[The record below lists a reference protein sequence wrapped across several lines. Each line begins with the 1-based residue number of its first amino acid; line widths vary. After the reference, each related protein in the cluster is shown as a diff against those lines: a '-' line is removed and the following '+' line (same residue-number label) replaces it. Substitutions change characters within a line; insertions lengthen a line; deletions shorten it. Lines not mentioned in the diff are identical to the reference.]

1 MAIFTSI
8 IGVIGEPVAV
18 TPCFSTSHALQ
29 LATRRALMPQQ
40 CPATELATDV
50 ALVLFIQLP
59 TVANH
64 TQAAKLVTAAGHANE
79 VPSAPVAR
87 VADVVYVSEADQARL
102 AVRV

>member
-1 MAIFTSI
+1 
-8 IGVIGEPVAV
+8 
-18 TPCFSTSHALQ
+18 
-29 LATRRALMPQQ
+29 MPQQ

-59 TVANH
+59 AIANNTH
-64 TQAAKLVTAAGHANE
+64 AAKLVIATWHANE
-79 VPSAPVAR
+79 VPSAPVAL